1 MRSLSLLLGICLSTS
16 VFPTHASFAETPSVP
31 KASTAPLELSLL
43 QNPKN
48 VITANTISQRG
59 LTIPSLWLA
68 KENSENK
75 LLDNWIAYPVKKT
88 EPGRVDLLVNQQLW
102 SILDYSERYGFL
114 NRVGTVAR
122 RYGYNLRVFNYQKER
137 LATYT
142 CNFSISPVLC
152 NVDLNS
158 RTK

>member
-1 MRSLSLLLGICLSTS
+1 MRSLLLLLAICLSTS
-16 VFPTHASFAETPSVP
+16 LLPTQASFAETSSIPEPSN
-31 KASTAPLELSLL
+31 APLELSLL

-75 LLDNWIAYPVKKT
+75 LLDNWIAYPAKKT
-88 EPGRVDLLVNQQLW
+88 EPGRVDLLVNQQIW
-102 SILDYSERYGFL
+102 SILDYSERYSFL
-114 NRVGTVAR
+114 NRVGNVAR
-122 RYGYNLRVFNYQKER
+122 RYGYNLRVFDYQKER

-142 CNFSISPVLC
+142 CNFSTSPALC
-152 NVDLNS
+152 NVDFNS